1 MKLINN
7 PSSPCTV
14 AVDESVKIVDSIRD
28 GFLGPVVLGV
38 RKLGW
43 RRSREIDELNEI
55 FH

>member
-1 MKLINN
+1 MLIDKL
-7 PSSPCTV
+7 SLPCTV
-14 AVDESVKIVDSIRD
+14 AGIEGVEVIDSIGD